1 MEQKSDTGIQA
12 DLLQSYTFICLD
24 IFRDV
29 IQNKDGEI
37 ENNLEKWLLFLS
49 EDNPE
54 RIMQLVE
61 KVPEFKAL
69 YEEVYTMCQNVERMM
84 EMFSKELEIL
94 DKNTVRYMID
104 EMQEELEGQKKEIK
118 GQQKKL
124 DDQSR
129 IIHENAKRIEEMN
142 QLLKKREEKI
152 QELME
157 QLEKSSR

>member
-1 MEQKSDTGIQA
+1 
-12 DLLQSYTFICLD
+12 
-24 IFRDV
+24 
-29 IQNKDGEI
+29 
-37 ENNLEKWLLFLS
+37 
-49 EDNPE
+49 
-54 RIMQLVE
+54 MQLVE
-61 KVPEFKAL
+61 KIPEFKAL

-84 EMFSKELEIL
+84 EMFSKELEVL

-124 DDQSR
+124 EDQSR
-129 IIHENAKRIEEMN
+129 IIHEDAKRMEEMN

-152 QELME
+152 RELME

>member
-1 MEQKSDTGIQA
+1 
-12 DLLQSYTFICLD
+12 
-24 IFRDV
+24 
-29 IQNKDGEI
+29 
-37 ENNLEKWLLFLS
+37 
-49 EDNPE
+49 
-54 RIMQLVE
+54 MQLVE

-69 YEEVYTMCQNVERMM
+69 YEGVYTMCQNVERMM

-124 DDQSR
+124 EDQSR
-129 IIHENAKRIEEMN
+129 IILEDAKRMEEMN

-152 QELME
+152 RELME